1 MLDVEFNWNEDDSIV
16 IRKMD
21 AVAVYQNPHGQIV
34 IRQENEYGDG
44 DSMIV
49 LNVDGARILAAA
61 LVCRM
66 NKSSSLMRRVA
77 LRRS

>member
-1 MLDVEFNWNEDDSIV
+1 MTSEFNWNENDSIV

-44 DSMIV
+44 DSIIV
-49 LNVDGARILAAA
+49 VNLDGARILAAA
-61 LVCRM
+61 LV
-66 NKSSSLMRRVA
+66 KEA
-77 LRRS
+77 EKKDD